1 MYRSQ
6 ETVKNNTNPPADT
19 DAIDDFYWGG
29 AEGYNGEKN

>member
-29 AEGYNGEKN
+29 T